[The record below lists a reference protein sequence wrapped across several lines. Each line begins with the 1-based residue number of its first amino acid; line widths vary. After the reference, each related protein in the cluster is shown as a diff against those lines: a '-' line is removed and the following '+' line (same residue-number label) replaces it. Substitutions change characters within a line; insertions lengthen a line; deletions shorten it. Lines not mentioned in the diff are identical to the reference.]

1 MKDSRKVGCLGKKT
15 GTVLN
20 GAGPKQGNYAVGGK
34 AEGVVLSKAVG
45 TQMMPSWAPDDD
57 GELKP
62 LVFAMLVWGF
72 AFLPSFLL
80 HPVVLL
86 EM

>member
-15 GTVLN
+15 GTEWSWPQT
-20 GAGPKQGNYAVGGK
+20 GYAVGGK

-62 LVFAMLVWGF
+62 LVFALLVWGF